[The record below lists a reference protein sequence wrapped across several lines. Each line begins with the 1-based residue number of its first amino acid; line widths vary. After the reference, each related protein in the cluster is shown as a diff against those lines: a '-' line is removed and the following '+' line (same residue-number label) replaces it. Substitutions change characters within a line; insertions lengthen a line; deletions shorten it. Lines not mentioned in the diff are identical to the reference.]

1 MYILERGKHGTS
13 GVKNKRTAS
22 LADGSNSE
30 LNCTKICNV
39 NQIGAPAPGIKR
51 IKAET
56 THRRVSTGEF
66 QDKGVTGV
74 ILSTVKVKH
83 V

>member
-1 MYILERGKHGTS
+1 MAHLVLKTNAQRGF
-13 GVKNKRTAS
+13 
-22 LADGSNSE
+22 ADGSNSE
-30 LNCTKICNV
+30 LNCTKICNM